1 MQKFLLEITVFVC
14 GALVM
19 IYEIT
24 GARLLAPY
32 IGTSLYVWTSIIGVI
47 LAALSLGYWLGGLA
61 ADKKPDIKILASIIF
76 LAGGA
81 IAVTIFF
88 KDIILAFVS
97 QIPINLEIKSI
108 IAALILF
115 APASVLLGFVTPY
128 AVKLKLSTLEETG
141 KTVGRLYALSTVGSI
156 FGTFYAGFFLIP
168 FVGST
173 RTLYIIGATL
183 FALSLL
189 LAPFSLTRKNL
200 IFLTLFLS
208 GIGINEAKSYY
219 LYQHNKYEEIDTS
232 YSNARTFIGKEPGT
246 NREIRYLMIDPNFV
260 QSAMYLDNGK
270 PATKYIKFYHLL
282 RHYKPDFQKTLIIG
296 GAGYSFPREYLEK
309 YPTKEIDVVEIDS
322 QMTEI
327 AREYFRLKDNPRM
340 KIFHEDGRTFLNRA
354 EPNQYDA
361 ILVDAFGSQFNI
373 PFQLT
378 TIEAVAEIKR
388 LLKPNGVV
396 IFNVGSAITG
406 DASGFLQAELKTYRE
421 VFPQV
426 FLYKVD
432 ADKHDAQL
440 QNVIITAVNGTNQIS
455 RISYDAEIREL
466 LEKKYTIE
474 ISTEKNILT
483 DDLAPVE
490 YYNSE
495 AQSH

>member
-1 MQKFLLEITVFVC
+1 MKKIILEITVFIC

-19 IYEIT
+19 IYEII
-24 GARLLAPY
+24 GSRLLAPY

-47 LAALSLGYWLGGLA
+47 LAALSLGYWLGGKM

-88 KDIILAFVS
+88 KDIILAFIS
-97 QIPINLEIKSI
+97 QIQINLEIKSV

-141 KTVGRLYALSTVGSI
+141 KTVGRLYAVSTIGSI
-156 FGTFYAGFFLIP
+156 FGTFLAGFFLIP

-173 RTLYIIGATL
+173 RTLIIIGALL
-183 FALSLL
+183 FALSFLL
-189 LAPFSLTRKNL
+189 VPFALTHKNL
-200 IFLTLFLS
+200 IILILFFG
-208 GIGINEAKSYY
+208 GIGINEAKNFY
-219 LYQHNKYEEIDTS
+219 LYKHNGYQEIDTA
-232 YSNARTFIGKEPGT
+232 YSNARIFTGKESETG
-246 NREIRYLMIDPNFV
+246 REIRYLMIDPNYV
-260 QSAMYLDNGK
+260 QSAMYLDTGK
-270 PATKYIKFYHLL
+270 SATKYTKFYHLL
-282 RHYKPDFQKTLIIG
+282 SHYKPDFQKTLIIG

-309 YPTKEIDVVEIDS
+309 YPTKEIDVVEIDA

-327 AREYFRLKDNPRM
+327 ARKYFRLEDDPRM
-340 KIFHEDGRTFLNRA
+340 RIFHEDGRTFLNRA
-354 EPNQYDA
+354 EANQYDV

-378 TIEAVAEIKR
+378 TIEAVGEIKR

-406 DASGFLQAELKTYRE
+406 EASGFLQAELKTYRE

-426 FLYKVD
+426 FLYKVNPNKYD
-432 ADKHDAQL
+432 GQL
-440 QNVIITAVNGTNQIS
+440 QSLIITAVNGTNEIPQ
-455 RISYDAEIREL
+455 ISYDADIREL
-466 LEKKYTIE
+466 LEKKYTKE
-474 ISTEKNILT
+474 IPTEKNILT

-495 AQSH
+495 AQR